1 MTQPELK
8 VEYDELIKRAAELEE
23 FADKLVADFPAENP
37 FAPCGLPFVV
47 EGTEDAWKV
56 IDSDRNLLK
65 EAADNLQDLAESLI
79 NAAKAYEELDES
91 AAEALDEET
100 QVQEV
105 VPDQADKGSTTPT
118 TDRAAPAATH
128 YAGQGDGE
136 AEPLKSA
143 YQIYYGGDGGTGY
156 SVFADELS
164 KKYAKWLDGEVLK
177 VSSYETTGPFRGFAE
192 WEGDSATKIGEQLEK
207 QRAWLKI
214 FVEHCLDLAE
224 KLNQVVVAYKLVT
237 FTSGSPKW
245 EVSRGFTGFNDWA
258 DADKAVKEL
267 GNHHSTN
274 IHPVPEVVNFYKVDP
289 NWNAG
294 DDARSIF
301 WGGDLYADEY
311 TDAGLAKIVKK
322 LQELST
328 AAQTEFKAK
337 AKYDGF
343 ASIDET
349 AAGSTGSGRVPKITY
364 TIDPPKKDTDPT
376 QEDDTTP
383 PPDDTTLPD
392 DTALPGG
399 GLPTMPELPTDVPT
413 DTTPVT
419 DGVVGGVGA
428 GSPKLPAGGLGM
440 RAASVG
446 GGGGGVPSMPLQPPV
461 AAEGAGSAAG
471 RSGPNLA
478 GAGAGAMGAGAAM
491 GGRGGMGMA
500 PMAGQGGKGED
511 SKAKRAQQDEEA
523 LYAEDRPWTE
533 AVIGNRRRKDG
544 PDNKESK

>member
-1 MTQPELK
+1 MLK
-8 VEYDELIKRAAELEE
+8 VEYDELKKRAAELEE

-47 EGTEDAWKV
+47 EGTEAAWQV

-65 EAADNLQDLAESLI
+65 EAGDNLRDLAESLI
-79 NAAKAYEELDES
+79 NAAKAYEEADES
-91 AAEALDEET
+91 AAEAIDGET
-100 QVQEV
+100 EVPEV

-118 TDRAAPAATH
+118 TDRAALTATH

-164 KKYAKWLDGEVLK
+164 KKYAKWLNGEVLK
-177 VSSYETTGPFRGFAE
+177 VSRYETTGPFRGFSE
-192 WEGDSATKIGEQLEK
+192 WQGDSATKVEEQLEK
-207 QRAWLKI
+207 QRVWLKS
-214 FVEHCLDLAE
+214 FVEHFLDLAE
-224 KLNQVVVAYKLVT
+224 KLNQVVDAYKLVT

-245 EVSRGFTGFNDWA
+245 EVSRGFTGFGDFANA
-258 DADKAVKEL
+258 DLTVKEL
-267 GNHHSTN
+267 GQHHSTN
-274 IHPVPEVVNFYKVDP
+274 MHPVPEVVSFYKFDP

-294 DDARSIF
+294 DDAREIF
-301 WGGDLYADEY
+301 WGGGNYADEY
-311 TDAGLAKIVKK
+311 TDKGLAKIVKK

-337 AKYDGF
+337 ANYDGF
-343 ASIDET
+343 ASIEET
-349 AAGSTGSGRVPKITY
+349 AAGGTGSGRAPKVTY
-364 TIDPPKKDTDPT
+364 TIDSPSDTELGAGTDTEVSDPLA
-376 QEDDTTP
+376 DAGLGD
-383 PPDDTTLPD
+383 
-392 DTALPGG
+392 A
-399 GLPTMPELPTDVPT
+399 GLPTMPSLPSDLPSDVPT
-413 DTTPVT
+413 DTSLPA

-428 GSPKLPAGGLGM
+428 GSSKLPAGGLGGM

-446 GGGGGVPSMPLQPPV
+446 GGGGAPSMPLQPPV

-471 RSGPNLA
+471 RGGPNLG
-478 GAGAGAMGAGAAM
+478 GAGALAGGAAM

>member
-8 VEYDELIKRAAELEE
+8 VELDELMKRAAELEE
-23 FADKLVADFPAENP
+23 FADKLVADFPADNP
-37 FAPCGLPFVV
+37 LPPCGLPFVL
-47 EGTEDAWKV
+47 EGTRDAWQV

-65 EAADNLQDLAESLI
+65 EAADNLRDLAESLI
-79 NAAKAYEELDES
+79 NAAKAYEEFDES

-105 VPDQADKGSTTPT
+105 VPDQTDKGS
-118 TDRAAPAATH
+118 AT
-128 YAGQGDGE
+128 AIPDSESDVASLDEKWTGE

-143 YQIYYGGDGGTGY
+143 HQIYEGGDGGTGY

-164 KKYAKWLDGEVLK
+164 EKYANWLNGEVLK

-192 WEGDSATKIGEQLEK
+192 WEGESATKVEADLET
-207 QRAWLKI
+207 QRVWLKS
-214 FVEHCLDLAE
+214 FVEHCLDVAE

-237 FTSGSPKW
+237 FTSSSPKW
-245 EVSRGFTGFNDWA
+245 DVSRGFGLKVA
-258 DADKAVKEL
+258 DANRAVKEL
-267 GNHHSTN
+267 AKHHSTN
-274 IHPVPEVVNFYKVDP
+274 IHPLPEVVNLYKFDP
-289 NWNAG
+289 NWNWQ
-294 DDARSIF
+294 DDAREIF
-301 WGGDLYADEY
+301 SDSGYHVDEY
-311 TDAGLAKIVKK
+311 TDKGLAKIIQK

-343 ASIDET
+343 ASIEEA
-349 AAGSTGSGRVPKITY
+349 AAGGTGLGRAPKPSY
-364 TIDPPKKDTDPT
+364 TIDPPSDTDT
-376 QEDDTTP
+376 RTDTEVSDP
-383 PPDDTTLPD
+383 SADAGLSD
-392 DTALPGG
+392 A
-399 GLPTMPELPTDVPT
+399 GLPTMPSLPSDLPTDVPT

-428 GSPKLPAGGLGM
+428 GSSKLPAGGLGGM
-440 RAASVG
+440 RAASV

-471 RSGPNLA
+471 RGGTNLG
-478 GAGAGAMGAGAAM
+478 GAGALAGGAAM

>member
-8 VEYDELIKRAAELEE
+8 VELDELVKRAAELEE
-23 FADKLVADFPAENP
+23 FADKLVADFPADNP

-47 EGTEDAWKV
+47 EGTRDAWKV

-65 EAADNLQDLAESLI
+65 EAADNLRDMAESLI
-79 NAAKAYEELDES
+79 NAAKAYEEFDES
-91 AAEALDEET
+91 AAEAIDGET

-118 TDRAAPAATH
+118 PDRAAPATTH

-156 SVFADELS
+156 SVFADELGQ
-164 KKYAKWLDGEVLK
+164 KYANWLNGEVLK

-192 WEGDSATKIGEQLEK
+192 WEGDSATKIEEQLET
-207 QRAWLKI
+207 QRVWLKS

-237 FTSGSPKW
+237 FTSSSPKW
-245 EVSRGFTGFNDWA
+245 DVKRGFTGFADFA
-258 DADKAVKEL
+258 DADKAVEEL
-267 GNHHSTN
+267 GYHHSTN
-274 IHPVPEVVNFYKVDP
+274 IHPVPDVINFYKFDP
-289 NWNAG
+289 NWTWQ
-294 DDARSIF
+294 DDAREIF
-301 WGGDLYADEY
+301 KNGGWYADEY

-328 AAQTEFKAK
+328 AAQTEFKTK
-337 AKYDGF
+337 ANYDGF
-343 ASIDET
+343 ASIEET
-349 AAGSTGSGRVPKITY
+349 ATGGTGSGRAPKPSY
-364 TIDPPKKDTDPT
+364 TIDPPSDTDT
-376 QEDDTTP
+376 GTDTEVSDP
-383 PPDDTTLPD
+383 LADAGLGD
-392 DTALPGG
+392 A
-399 GLPTMPELPTDVPT
+399 GLPTMPTLPTDVPSDVPT
-413 DTTPVT
+413 DVAPPT
-419 DGVVGGVGA
+419 DGVLSGVGT
-428 GSPKLPAGGLGM
+428 GSPKLPTGGLGGM

-446 GGGGGVPSMPLQPPV
+446 GGGVPLQPPV
-461 AAEGAGSAAG
+461 AAEAAGSPAG
-471 RSGPNLA
+471 RGGPNL
-478 GAGAGAMGAGAAM
+478 GGAGAMGGAAM
-491 GGRGGMGMA
+491 GGRGGMGMVP